1 MDISSRMGERGSD
14 WKAGD
19 AGGVKRN
26 VKDKLAEMIILSL
39 SGNTIM

>member
-1 MDISSRMGERGSD
+1 MDISLRMGERGSD
-14 WKAGD
+14 WK